1 MRRIVLRFRAGRLD
15 AVLGRAS
22 GGIEGVLAAMVAGTC
37 LAALAYAGW
46 QTLLLRKDTDAANQT
61 LAEQTSAALA
71 SRSRPPAAAI
81 LAPQQVQSLNRVV
94 GQLNTPW
101 SEVFDAIEE
110 QTQPDVALL
119 SIEPDVNQRSVRVS
133 AEGKSL
139 QDLLAFAER
148 LGRSPQFRHVALT
161 KHELNDRDP
170 TRPVRLTVDAWLA
183 HRVSAAK
190 APTP

>member
-1 MRRIVLRFRAGRLD
+1 MRRVVLRLRSGRLD
-15 AVLGRAS
+15 VVFGHAS
-22 GGIEGVLAAMVAGTC
+22 GGTERVLAALVAGTC

-46 QTLLLRKDTDAANQT
+46 QTLLLRQDTSAASQT

-71 SRSRPPAAAI
+71 SRSRPSAGAI
-81 LAPQQVQSLNRVV
+81 LAPQQIQSLNRVV

-119 SIEPDVNQRSVRVS
+119 SIEPDVNQRSVRIS

-148 LGRSPQFRHVALT
+148 LGRSPQFRRVALT

-170 TRPVRLTVDAWLA
+170 TRPVRLTVEPSLA
-183 HRVSAAK
+183 HRASAVK